1 MQKKDGGTL
10 AAWWKARVK
19 NSPGFV
25 YILYAVFGLAA
36 VLFCLIGSGIRCD
49 REREKEPEKGNEV
62 TERAAEGRDALES
75 RLIEVL
81 SKIRG
86 AGRVDVL
93 VTYETNGEI
102 VTAVVRQTDEDV
114 KDANGTGGNET
125 SRSLRE
131 VTEPAT
137 VETENGHKPIV
148 LYEKEPIVRGVIVVA
163 EGASDFS
170 VRQKLQAAV
179 HAAAGIPI
187 ERIEVFEMSYGGS

>member
-1 MQKKDGGTL
+1 MQKKDGGAV

-19 NSPGFV
+19 KNPGLA
-25 YILYAVFGLAA
+25 YGIYAAIGLAA
-36 VLFCLIGSGIRCD
+36 VLFYLLGSGVQCRT
-49 REREKEPEKGNEV
+49 N
-62 TERAAEGRDALES
+62 AAEAPKESASEARQAGERDALEQ

-102 VTAVVRQTDEDV
+102 VTATVRQTDEDV
-114 KDANGTGGNET
+114 RDASGTAGNET
-125 SRSLRE
+125 SRSMRE

-137 VETENGHKPIV
+137 VETDSGHVPIV
-148 LYEKEPIVRGVIVVA
+148 LYEKEPVVRGVIVVA

-170 VRQKLQAAV
+170 VRQKLQSAV
-179 HAAAGIPI
+179 HAATGIPI
-187 ERIEVFEMSYGGS
+187 ERIEVFEMSYDGS

>member
-1 MQKKDGGTL
+1 MHKKDSGKWASWRKL
-10 AAWWKARVK
+10 MSKQNPARI
-19 NSPGFV
+19 
-25 YILYAVFGLAA
+25 YILYAAVGLFA
-36 VLFCLIGSGIRCD
+36 VLLYLFGSGVRCF
-49 REREKEPEKGNEV
+49 EKPESTSAGKE
-62 TERAAEGRDALES
+62 TESTRTEEKDSLEQ
-75 RLIEVL
+75 RLIDVL

-102 VTAVVRQTDEDV
+102 VTATVRQTDEDV
-114 KDANGTGGNET
+114 RNADGTGGSET
-125 SRSLRE
+125 SRKVRE

-137 VETENGHKPIV
+137 VETGNGHTPIV

-179 HAAAGIPI
+179 HAATGIPI
-187 ERIEVFEMSYGGS
+187 DRIEVFEMSYEGH

>member
-1 MQKKDGGTL
+1 MHKKEGGVS
-10 AAWWKARVK
+10 AWWKAVVK
-19 NSPGFV
+19 KNPKLT
-25 YILYAVFGLAA
+25 YALYVVFGIAA
-36 VLFCLIGSGIRCD
+36 VLFYLIGSGNRCGGQTVENAV
-49 REREKEPEKGNEV
+49 R
-62 TERAAEGRDALES
+62 TETKADTYAKRDELEQ

-102 VTAVVRQTDEDV
+102 VTATVRQTDEDV
-114 KDANGTGGNET
+114 KDANGTGGSET
-125 SRSLRE
+125 SRSVRE

-137 VETENGHKPIV
+137 VETGNGHAPIV

-170 VRQKLQAAV
+170 VREKLQAAV
-179 HAAAGIPI
+179 HAATGIPI
-187 ERIEVFEMSYGGS
+187 DRIEVFEMSYDGS